1 MTVIGLGKRHGAD
14 AIHRYGAPGLRRLLA
29 PAAQAI
35 AAARPILAGVGIVE
49 NGQGGVAEIAVLPP
63 AAFGGA
69 EETRLLADARRLLPG
84 LPFDDLDVLVIDQIG
99 KNFSGAGMDTTVIG
113 RILVPGQEEN
123 PRPRI
128 TAIVAL
134 DVSPESHGNAAGLGM
149 ADVTTRRLVGKM
161 DFHAFYLNGITSGT
175 FGLRRSS
182 IPFVMQ
188 DDYTA
193 IALAL
198 HAAASAHPDQARLVR
213 IPNTLDVGALL
224 IAESLCAEAVAA
236 GCTLGPSVGP
246 LTFDPA
252 GQITPVPAALT
263 H

>member
-1 MTVIGLGKRHGAD
+1 
-14 AIHRYGAPGLRRLLA
+14 
-29 PAAQAI
+29 
-35 AAARPILAGVGIVE
+35 
-49 NGQGGVAEIAVLPP
+49 
-63 AAFGGA
+63 
-69 EETRLLADARRLLPG
+69 
-84 LPFDDLDVLVIDQIG
+84 
-99 KNFSGAGMDTTVIG
+99 
-113 RILVPGQEEN
+113 
-123 PRPRI
+123 
-128 TAIVAL
+128 
-134 DVSPESHGNAAGLGM
+134 
-149 ADVTTRRLVGKM
+149 
-161 DFHAFYLNGITSGT
+161 GT

-252 GQITPVPAALT
+252 GQITPFPAART